1 MPEIEIRSAIAT
13 DIPYLLKI
21 NHNFTSERVW
31 QMEIQREDNH
41 LEIVFR
47 EVKLP
52 RSVQVSYPVD
62 FHTLPDLWNQR
73 SVILVAV
80 IDGAPIGYI
89 GLMENLSPKSVWVSD
104 FAIEP
109 KHRRQGVGTALMLSA
124 RDWAKKRKEKC
135 LVMQIQPKNYPAIC
149 FAYKLGFEFCGY
161 RDRHFGNGDIAL
173 FFEKWIK

>member
-109 KHRRQGVGTALMLSA
+109 KHRTRRWHGINVECKGLGEKTQRKMSGYADSTQELSCHLF
-124 RDWAKKRKEKC
+124 C
-135 LVMQIQPKNYPAIC
+135 L
-149 FAYKLGFEFCGY
+149 
-161 RDRHFGNGDIAL
+161 
-173 FFEKWIK
+173 